1 MEFLKEWW
9 STTGLPVL
17 LGGILAGVLI
27 SLFYVVKSTFKDKIN
42 E

>member
-17 LGGILAGVLI
+17 IGGILAGVLI
-27 SLFYVVKSTFKDKIN
+27 SLFYVVKSRFKKN
-42 E
+42 KN